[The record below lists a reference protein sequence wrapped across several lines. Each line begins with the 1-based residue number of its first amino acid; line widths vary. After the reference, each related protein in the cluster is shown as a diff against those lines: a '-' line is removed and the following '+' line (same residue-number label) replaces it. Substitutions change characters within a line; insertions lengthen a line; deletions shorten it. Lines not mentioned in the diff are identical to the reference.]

1 MIDNFNTK
9 KYISYLFL
17 CPFLNRAGGPLMRL
31 FLITIGLR
39 LMIRGRVY
47 TLLLRTHLMSFTK
60 LWRND
65 TSISRFY
72 KNKIKICEN

>member
-1 MIDNFNTK
+1 
-9 KYISYLFL
+9 
-17 CPFLNRAGGPLMRL
+17 MRL

-72 KNKIKICEN
+72 KNKIKFVKTDPDNDFVHEQLMM